1 MGGVQTA
8 MLRKQFRRCLSR
20 SAFDKMTQ
28 TGLKVNYDTSYFMPD
43 EKGMAAIFEDRRN
56 GYGRGDPNAL
66 ILIISI
72 YVDGK
77 PVADVENRFSTSA
90 LIR

>member
-1 MGGVQTA
+1 
-8 MLRKQFRRCLSR
+8 
-20 SAFDKMTQ
+20 MTQ

-43 EKGMAAIFEDRRN
+43 EKGIAAIFEDRRN
-56 GYGRGDPNAL
+56 GYGRGYPNAL

>member
-1 MGGVQTA
+1 LT
-8 MLRKQFRRCLSR
+8 LSGAER
-20 SAFDKMTQ
+20 
-28 TGLKVNYDTSYFMPD
+28 VNYDTSYFMPD

-72 YVDGK
+72 FVEGE

-90 LIR
+90 LIG